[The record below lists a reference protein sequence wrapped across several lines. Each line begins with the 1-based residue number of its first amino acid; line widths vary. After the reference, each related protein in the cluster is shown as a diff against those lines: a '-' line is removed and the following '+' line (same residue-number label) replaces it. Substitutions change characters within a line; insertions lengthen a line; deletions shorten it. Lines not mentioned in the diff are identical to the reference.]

1 DREMTFRE
9 LRDAADRA
17 ATVFES
23 KNVLPGDRVL
33 VMTYNDPGFVVAMYG
48 LWRMGAVLVPVNH
61 KLTGP
66 ELEHIAGHSG
76 AVLGI
81 ASEELVE
88 AAREGA
94 PGFEWM
100 TSSWEG
106 GTFDRAVDD
115 AEPFS
120 GPLAEDTEYAQILYT
135 SGTTSAPKGCVH
147 THRGVSSIAPNVTA
161 NIHFTG
167 DDRFLMAMPIWHAS
181 PLNNW
186 LLTMMFVGAT
196 VVLMRDYDP
205 AEFFPLME
213 REKITSVFGAPIA
226 FIGPFQMAKAK
237 GE

>member
-1 DREMTFRE
+1 MNLVDVLDATVRRRPHHTALKWGDREMTFRE

-88 AAREGA
+88 AAREA
-94 PGFEWM
+94 RRA
-100 TSSWEG
+100 SSG
-106 GTFDRAVDD
+106 
-115 AEPFS
+115 
-120 GPLAEDTEYAQILYT
+120 
-135 SGTTSAPKGCVH
+135 
-147 THRGVSSIAPNVTA
+147 
-161 NIHFTG
+161 
-167 DDRFLMAMPIWHAS
+167 
-181 PLNNW
+181 
-186 LLTMMFVGAT
+186 
-196 VVLMRDYDP
+196 
-205 AEFFPLME
+205 
-213 REKITSVFGAPIA
+213 
-226 FIGPFQMAKAK
+226 
-237 GE
+237 